1 MHRIIK
7 LIVTHILIFL
17 LAFLGFQ
24 GYKKYKVLKIKHLL
38 KVWKK
43 KYHPFPVK
51 REPECGSFFSY
62 SLSLVYYSK
71 HSSFLFLNVILTC
84 YTCIQ
89 YSLKTE
95 KKGYTL

>member
-43 KYHPFPVK
+43 NIIHF
-51 REPECGSFFSY
+51 
-62 SLSLVYYSK
+62 
-71 HSSFLFLNVILTC
+71 
-84 YTCIQ
+84 Q
-89 YSLKTE
+89 
-95 KKGYTL
+95 

>member
-38 KVWKK
+38 EKISSISSKK
-43 KYHPFPVK
+43 
-51 REPECGSFFSY
+51 E
-62 SLSLVYYSK
+62 SLNAA
-71 HSSFLFLNVILTC
+71 LFLVIPFLLYIIQNIPVFYFLTL
-84 YTCIQ
+84 
-89 YSLKTE
+89 S
-95 KKGYTL
+95 

>member
-7 LIVTHILIFL
+7 LIVAHILIFL

-51 REPECGSFFSY
+51 KRA
-62 SLSLVYYSK
+62 
-71 HSSFLFLNVILTC
+71 
-84 YTCIQ
+84 
-89 YSLKTE
+89 
-95 KKGYTL
+95 